1 MMIKD
6 LRNELSLFGDL
17 IERYCFGSFSSI
29 CRTIYESCSIL
40 EKFNSTM

>member
-17 IERYCFGSFSSI
+17 IERYCLGSSSSI
-29 CRTIYESCSIL
+29 CRKNI
-40 EKFNSTM
+40 